1 MIKSY
6 KGKTPKIGKNCYI
19 SPAAVIIGDVTIGD
33 NVSIWECAVLR
44 GDEGSIIVGDGSN
57 VQDNATIHTDFK
69 YPCVIGKNVTVG
81 HNAIVH
87 GASVEDTALIGMGA
101 IVLNG
106 AVVGEGSIIGA
117 GALVAQNKTVPKRS
131 LAVGS
136 PFSVKRSLS
145 DEEVAANLHNAEIYQ
160 KLIEDYVD

>member
-1 MIKSY
+1 
-6 KGKTPKIGKNCYI
+6 
-19 SPAAVIIGDVTIGD
+19 
-33 NVSIWECAVLR
+33 
-44 GDEGSIIVGDGSN
+44 
-57 VQDNATIHTDFK
+57 
-69 YPCVIGKNVTVG
+69 
-81 HNAIVH
+81 
-87 GASVEDTALIGMGA
+87 MGA

-145 DEEVAANLHNAEIYQ
+145 DEEVAANLRNAEIYQ